1 MSTKVTWISKLKAQL
16 KFKFWLSTK
25 MLFNRE
31 LLFDGSAPLSFF
43 GLVLGVAALVASMS
57 VMRGFEASL
66 KVAMIDV
73 TSDIQI
79 VKKGRLIESW
89 DEFASQVK
97 KIDPQIQDLTRFA
110 YTEAVAA
117 SRGKVSGVLLQGF
130 EFDQAQKVLNLKA
143 RIQQGDLNQG
153 LGYVAIGAGMSRKYN
168 LKINDDIYVAVS
180 LSTPFQDSS
189 FKRQGRSFKV
199 SAIMDFGK
207 NDWNERLILT
217 RLADFQDL
225 TQIGDRYT
233 GAFVKIRDSNAAQ
246 LLSYKI
252 SDQLGPK
259 FAVMNWYEV
268 NRNLFEA
275 VKLESVVIFFVV
287 FLIVIIAAFNISS
300 TLYVLIRQRYKEI
313 AVLKALGARET
324 FVQGLFVMQGAI
336 VATNGCFFGFIVGF
350 LLSRGFMFLQ
360 SNFPLISGSVYK
372 IDRIDVSLSFTD
384 FVLIYLATLI
394 ACLLA
399 TYPPARKGS
408 RLQVVEGLKQE

>member
-1 MSTKVTWISKLKAQL
+1 MWISSALKERIKSQI

-25 MLFNRE
+25 LLFNRE
-31 LLFDGSAPLSFF
+31 LLLDGSAPLSFL

-66 KVAMIDV
+66 KMAMIDV

-79 VKKGRLIESW
+79 IKKGRLIESW
-89 DEFASQVK
+89 DEFADQVK
-97 KIDPQIQDLTRFA
+97 KIDPQIQSLTRFA

-130 EFDQAQKVLNLKA
+130 DFEQAQKILNLKA
-143 RIQQGDLNQG
+143 RVQQGDLDRG
-153 LGYVAIGAGMSRKYN
+153 SGSIAIGTGLSRKYG
-168 LKINDDIYVAVS
+168 LKVGDDLYIAVS

-189 FKRQGRSFKV
+189 FKRQGKSFKIAAV
-199 SAIMDFGK
+199 MDFGK
-207 NDWNERLILT
+207 NEWNERLILT
-217 RLADFQDL
+217 RLHDFQEL

-233 GAFVKIRDSNAAQ
+233 GAFVKIQNSNNAP

-300 TLYVLIRQRYKEI
+300 TLYVLIRQRYKDI
-313 AVLKALGARET
+313 AVLKALGGRKT
-324 FVQGLFVMQGAI
+324 FIQGLFVMQGAI
-336 VATNGCFFGFIVGF
+336 VATLGCACGFVVGFI
-350 LLSRGFMFLQ
+350 LSRGFMFLQ
-360 SNFPLISGSVYK
+360 SRFPLISGAVYK
-372 IDRIDVSLSFTD
+372 IDRIDVSMNFID
-384 FVLIYLATLI
+384 FALIYLATLT

-399 TYPPARKGS
+399 TYPPAKKGS
-408 RLQVVEGLKQE
+408 DLQVVEGLKQE

>member
-1 MSTKVTWISKLKAQL
+1 MLISSELKERIKSQF

-25 MLFNRE
+25 LLFNRE
-31 LLFDGSAPLSFF
+31 LLLDGSAPLSFL

-66 KVAMIDV
+66 KMAMIDV

-79 VKKGRLIESW
+79 IKKGRLIESW
-89 DEFASQVK
+89 DEFSEQVK
-97 KIDPQIQDLTRFA
+97 KIDPQIQSLTRFA

-130 EFDQAQKVLNLKA
+130 DFEQAQKILNLKA
-143 RIQQGDLNQG
+143 RVQQGDLDQG
-153 LGYVAIGAGMSRKYN
+153 SGAIAVGTGLSRKYG
-168 LKINDDIYVAVS
+168 LKVGDDLYIAVS

-189 FKRQGRSFKV
+189 FKRQGKSFKI
-199 SAIMDFGK
+199 SAVMDFGK
-207 NDWNERLILT
+207 NEWNERLILT
-217 RLADFQDL
+217 RLRDFQEL

-233 GAFVKIRDSNAAQ
+233 GAFVKIQNSNNAP

-300 TLYVLIRQRYKEI
+300 TLYVLIRQRYKDI
-313 AVLKALGARET
+313 AVLKALGGRKT
-324 FVQGLFVMQGAI
+324 FIQGLFVMQGAI
-336 VATNGCFFGFIVGF
+336 VATLGCLCGFVVGFI
-350 LLSRGFMFLQ
+350 LSRGFMFLQ
-360 SNFPLISGSVYK
+360 SRFPLISGAVYK
-372 IDRIDVSLSFTD
+372 IDRIDVSMNFID
-384 FVLIYLATLI
+384 FALIYLATLA

-399 TYPPARKGS
+399 TYPPAKKGS
-408 RLQVVEGLKQE
+408 DLQVVEGLKQE